1 MPIRDFNGH
10 HHTIYP
16 TLFHHGLN
24 TQTVQGREYD
34 VSSNMRVKL
43 NNLQTLI
50 LQECPYTYYPSIP
63 DSVPMYCIIPTSVF
77 MQCSYDNAQL
87 SSKFQYF
94 MSFPFRFPFISTFFV
109 AN

>member
-50 LQECPYTYYPSIP
+50 LQ
-63 DSVPMYCIIPTSVF
+63 
-77 MQCSYDNAQL
+77 
-87 SSKFQYF
+87 
-94 MSFPFRFPFISTFFV
+94 
-109 AN
+109 